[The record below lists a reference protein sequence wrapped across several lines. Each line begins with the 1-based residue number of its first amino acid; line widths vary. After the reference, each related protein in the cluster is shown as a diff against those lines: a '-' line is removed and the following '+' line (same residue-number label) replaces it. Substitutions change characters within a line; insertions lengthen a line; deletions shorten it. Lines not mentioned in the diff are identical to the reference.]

1 MDIRLSNYVYDIS
14 KDVVRFEYVVV
25 DGDRIK
31 QGRMEIES
39 ADSRPFL
46 VVLGNLTREDH
57 EVEIRSIE

>member
-46 VVLGNLTREDH
+46 VVLGNLTRE
-57 EVEIRSIE
+57 VQSGG